1 MMIDAGAENSGN
13 PGGFMALK
21 AQECPMRFMARRK
34 AAILAL
40 DLKQALLPGNPGSRV
55 QNHVPWYILTRLAEK
70 AFSTQ
75 LNIETLSWQKIH
87 V

>member
-1 MMIDAGAENSGN
+1 
-13 PGGFMALK
+13 MALK

-55 QNHVPWYILTRLAEK
+55 QNHVPWYMLTLDSQK
-70 AFSTQ
+70 K
-75 LNIETLSWQKIH
+75 LSVH
-87 V
+87 N